1 MLGNRKR
8 EDQDTTGKI
17 LNALRRIIAAAF
29 VLSVFA
35 AAPEVSVAATCPKV
49 PYAHTPEATQPP
61 NLGELKLA
69 LLDYKC
75 FGAYDAD
82 VAKVLAGATA
92 YVEQRVA
99 DVTKPALVL
108 DIDETA
114 LSNWFEI
121 LTNDFGYIADGPCNL
136 RSNEACGWRALE
148 LSAHAEAITPTL
160 ALFNTAKAKG
170 VAVFFITGRSGD
182 TQRRAATEANLR
194 SAGYAGWTDLVMR
207 SEDNRTLTAK
217 NYKTAQRAK
226 ITAQGF
232 TIIANVG
239 DQQSDLDGG
248 YSERVFRL
256 PNPFYFV
263 R

>member
-1 MLGNRKR
+1 MPGNRKR
-8 EDQDTTGKI
+8 EDQDQAGKI
-17 LNALRRIIAAAF
+17 LDALRRIIATAF

-35 AAPEVSVAATCPKV
+35 AAPEVSAAATCPTV

-75 FGAYDAD
+75 FGAYDAEI
-82 VAKVLAGATA
+82 AKVLAGASA
-92 YVEQRVA
+92 YVEQRAAEVA
-99 DVTKPALVL
+99 KPALVL

-121 LTNDFGYIADGPCNL
+121 LVNDFGYIADGPCNL
-136 RSNEACGWRALE
+136 RSNEACGWREWE
-148 LSAHAEAITPTL
+148 LSARAEAIAPTL

-170 VAVFFITGRSGD
+170 IAVFFITGRYGD
-182 TQRRAATEANLR
+182 PQARAATEANLR
-194 SAGYAGWTDLVMR
+194 SAGYAGWSDLVMR
-207 SEDNRTLTAK
+207 SEDNRTLPTK
-217 NYKTAQRAK
+217 DYKTAQRAK
-226 ITAQGF
+226 IAAQGF

-248 YSERVFRL
+248 YSERVFRM
-256 PNPFYFV
+256 PNPFYFIP
-263 R
+263 